1 MTLKVNKKGTN
12 VDKSGLLSEIK
23 SLTQSIDQLAN
34 KDSLATL
41 DHKIKQRQLLIE
53 SLFNKYKDE
62 LSSNDIVVLKAIQHS
77 TSGLLNKMESAKLNR
92 GDEIIKHKSKGNRI
106 RLYTSIAKQK

>member
-1 MTLKVNKKGTN
+1 

-23 SLTQSIDQLAN
+23 LLSQSIDRLAS

-41 DHKIKQRQLLIE
+41 DHKINQRQKLIE
-53 SLFNKYKDE
+53 SLFNNYKDQ
-62 LSSNDIVVLKAIQHS
+62 LNADDITLLKSIKKSASS
-77 TSGLLNKMESAKLNR
+77 LLGKMESAKLNR
-92 GDEIIKHKSKGNRI
+92 GDEIIKHKTKGNRI